1 MKLAKYAVPALALA
15 GSLSFT
21 APLAQAAEVSG
32 NVALVTDYKFRGISQ
47 SDSKPSVQGGFDI
60 AFDSG
65 FYLGTWGAAVDFD
78 CAIDTCGGANGGL
91 ELDYYGGFSI
101 ASMAVL
107 GLTWATSTTTTP

>member
-1 MKLAKYAVPALALA
+1 MKLVKYAVPALALA

-65 FYLGTWGAAVDFD
+65 FYLGTWGAADLNLFLRRLL
-78 CAIDTCGGANGGL
+78 A
-91 ELDYYGGFSI
+91 
-101 ASMAVL
+101 
-107 GLTWATSTTTTP
+107 

>member
-47 SDSKPSVQGGFDI
+47 S
-60 AFDSG
+60 
-65 FYLGTWGAAVDFD
+65 
-78 CAIDTCGGANGGL
+78 
-91 ELDYYGGFSI
+91 
-101 ASMAVL
+101 
-107 GLTWATSTTTTP
+107 